1 MNIFVKATPPS
12 KTIADLLVI
21 YTFENS
27 IDDLPFSS
35 NLNSEIK
42 QACQKEDFKGKEKQ
56 TLVLYTKG
64 IIPSYKLAVVGLGK
78 EKDFDL
84 SNLRKAAAET
94 IRIAHKLKTKR
105 LAVSLSSSWFRNFSA
120 QNISQA
126 VVEGIKLGGYKFLKY
141 KSDSPTENSVSVD
154 EVYLLSSPNSVESVD
169 EGMVRGNIFADSTT
183 YARNLINEPSAFTT
197 PAYLA
202 DAAREIAKKSNNLI
216 SVKIYERDEAK
227 KMGMGAFLG
236 VAQGSTEPP
245 KFIVLKY
252 KSPGAGKKITV
263 VGKGITFDTGGLSL
277 KPAEHMMTMKMDMAG
292 GGAAFVIFLGV
303 AKQKQ

>member
-94 IRIAHKLKTKR
+94 IRIAHKLKTK
-105 LAVSLSSSWFRNFSA
+105 SYF
-120 QNISQA
+120 IS
-126 VVEGIKLGGYKFLKY
+126 
-141 KSDSPTENSVSVD
+141 
-154 EVYLLSSPNSVESVD
+154 
-169 EGMVRGNIFADSTT
+169 
-183 YARNLINEPSAFTT
+183 
-197 PAYLA
+197 
-202 DAAREIAKKSNNLI
+202 
-216 SVKIYERDEAK
+216 
-227 KMGMGAFLG
+227 
-236 VAQGSTEPP
+236 
-245 KFIVLKY
+245 
-252 KSPGAGKKITV
+252 
-263 VGKGITFDTGGLSL
+263 
-277 KPAEHMMTMKMDMAG
+277 
-292 GGAAFVIFLGV
+292 
-303 AKQKQ
+303 